1 MNVEQYL
8 EYGGILLT
16 QYSSTECCE
25 SCTMLCPGDS
35 AVNKTYL
42 ASKECKVQQGV
53 QKRKLAITVISYN
66 KTELERDSP
75 LIYLFTPVLGMVP
88 DLRMPLNCG

>member
-1 MNVEQYL
+1 MQNSSWKMAAV
-8 EYGGILLT
+8 ILLP

-25 SCTMLCPGDS
+25 SGTMLCPGDS

-42 ASKECKVQQGV
+42 ASKESKFQEGM
-53 QKRKLAITVISYN
+53 QKRKLAIMIISYN

-75 LIYLFTPVLGMVP
+75 SLIYLFTPVLGMVP
-88 DLRMPLNCG
+88 DL